1 MFLDCIL
8 IFLILFILFF
18 YCRLCNKESF
28 LILDKYLRYWPG
40 DRFSIGKDYF
50 VDFEGTP
57 NNDNNYNIYIGRLSM
72 RTNSVHNSG
81 IMATH
86 INNILYLNKA
96 NNFIWRCHLATRFNE
111 YAQQYENMAEILTSH
126 LLNPHRFVPVL
137 AVVHPFGL
145 LKEFL
150 CRK

>member
-1 MFLDCIL
+1 MFLECIL

-86 INNILYLNKA
+86 INNILYLKKENGDWFSFDTQYDKLEWKKVSIDSYNMLNKLSYDDYNTYTA
-96 NNFIWRCHLATRFNE
+96 
-111 YAQQYENMAEILTSH
+111 
-126 LLNPHRFVPVL
+126 
-137 AVVHPFGL
+137 
-145 LKEFL
+145 
-150 CRK
+150 